1 MIVGI
6 ERERL
11 EAIELLHVGSQK
23 CTCCGK
29 KFKETDEKLN
39 ELISDYP
46 NYDVR
51 SIFKINI
58 DTVQRLKDTGYDSVD
73 SLVDIPRIWAT
84 VIMEKKE
91 H

>member
-1 MIVGI
+1 MIFGKQHTEPRFAETVVG
-6 ERERL
+6 
-11 EAIELLHVGSQK
+11 VGRD
-23 CTCCGK
+23 G
-29 KFKETDEKLN
+29 FDEKLN

-46 NYDVR
+46 NYDVK

-58 DTVQRLKDTGYDSVD
+58 DTVQRLKDTGDDSVD

-84 VIMEKKE
+84 VIMEEKD